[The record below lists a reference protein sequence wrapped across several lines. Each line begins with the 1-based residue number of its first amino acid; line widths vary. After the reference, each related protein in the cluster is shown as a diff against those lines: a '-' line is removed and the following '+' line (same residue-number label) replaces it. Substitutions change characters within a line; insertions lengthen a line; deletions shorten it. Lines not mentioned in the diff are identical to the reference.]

1 MNIIKLQDMLRG
13 VPDDALIGYVQNPQG
28 QVPSYL
34 ALSELQRRKDTRA
47 KYQQEQAPETS
58 VAEDLGQQAQP
69 PAPQA
74 MLAGQPQMQMEDQ
87 GVAALPTG
95 DMFQEQNFAGGG
107 IVAFEDGGRVSPR
120 AALNPYADEEGQIRA
135 AQYLA
140 GANVGSDR
148 FNVGADM
155 AGMVDKRGFTDP
167 RLQAIYANYVTD
179 EGNRYGASYNP
190 DARQASVERMSKEGN
205 RLGVDFAPD
214 RVGVSGEYRFANGG
228 GVKHYKKG
236 DYVLSSDY
244 DPEAYGAAYREGLA
258 GLDTT
263 YPTYSA
269 TDPYGN
275 VRKKAIKEYKSSVK
289 TPYDDAIKYYE
300 EQGLGYKGKLGA
312 VPYTTPVRKLENA
325 RDEWLASQGTMP
337 TTPVTK
343 PSNEPDVRLT
353 GDAAQNAAKQPFQ
366 GVGFDGSFYDKML
379 KKEKTLQE
387 LSDEYKAVLGTD
399 PTLAGRQEKLAKMEA
414 RAKRMEDMA
423 PGMAMLE
430 AGLGIAAG
438 TSPFALANIGKGAM
452 AGVKSYGDAQ
462 NKLADLEEK
471 RFSLDTE
478 LAKQQRAEQVAAVT
492 YGVNSR
498 QHTEEINKS
507 IMLAKAKDKLTRDVA
522 NLEANVAVSKAGVTN
537 APKIKEIAEA
547 RAAYQGSKA
556 QNEVKKA
563 LLKRLGDNADK
574 DTSDRHNEYLD
585 GLRIAEEQH
594 LANYFAPIGSNMPR
608 ASTQGFEITKPK
620 K

>member
-47 KYQQEQAPETS
+47 KYESEQAPESS
-58 VAEDLGQQAQP
+58 VAEDISQQAQP
-69 PAPQA
+69 SGLA
-74 MLAGQPQMQMEDQ
+74 MLAKNPQPGAPMSQ
-87 GVAALPTG
+87 GVADLPTG

-107 IVAFEDGGRVSPR
+107 IVAFDDGGQVK
-120 AALNPYADEEGQIRA
+120 NYAGRD
-135 AQYLA
+135 
-140 GANVGSDR
+140 GS
-148 FNVGADM
+148 
-155 AGMVDKRGFTDP
+155 
-167 RLQAIYANYVTD
+167 YVYST
-179 EGNRYGASYNP
+179 
-190 DARQASVERMSKEGN
+190 
-205 RLGVDFAPD
+205 
-214 RVGVSGEYRFANGG
+214 
-228 GVKHYKKG
+228 
-236 DYVLSSDY
+236 DY
-244 DPEAYGAAYREGLA
+244 DPVEQYRRARQLGTENLMARKYGVPTTSVTKA
-258 GLDTT
+258 G
-263 YPTYSA
+263 
-269 TDPYGN
+269 
-275 VRKKAIKEYKSSVK
+275 IE
-289 TPYDDAIKYYE
+289 TPYDDALSYYE
-300 EQGLGYKGKLGA
+300 GLRKQAAMSGKGLPELSSA
-312 VPYTTPVRKLENA
+312 TNA
-325 RDEWLASQGTMP
+325 LQKRREAWLAGSLDPYSQAS
-337 TTPVTK
+337 PVGSKPNLLGNQPPVVTSGK
-343 PSNEPDVRLT
+343 PSNEPDVKLT
-353 GDAAQNAAKQPFQ
+353 GDSTQNAAKQPYQ

-438 TSPFALANIGKGAM
+438 TSPFALTNIGKGAM
-452 AGVKSYGDAQ
+452 AGVKSYGEAQ

-471 RFSLDTE
+471 RFALDTE
-478 LAKQQRAEQVAAVT
+478 LAKQQRAEQMAAIT
-492 YGVNSR
+492 FGDRSR
-498 QHTEEINKS
+498 QHTEEMNKTV
-507 IMLAKAKDKLTRDVA
+507 MLNKAKDKLARDEM
-522 NLEANVAVSKAGVTN
+522 NLRANVELSTKTGAN

-563 LLKRLGDNADK
+563 LLKKYGDNAEK
-574 DTSDRHNEYLD
+574 PTSDRHAEFMRDLK
-585 GLRIAEEQH
+585 IAEEQY

>member
-1 MNIIKLQDMLRG
+1 MNIIKLQNMLRG

-47 KYQQEQAPETS
+47 KYEAQQAPESS
-58 VAEDLGQQAQP
+58 VAEDITQQAQP

-74 MLAGQPQMQMEDQ
+74 MLAGQPQMQMGDQ

-107 IVAFEDGGRVSPR
+107 IVAFEDGG
-120 AALNPYADEEGQIRA
+120 D
-135 AQYLA
+135 
-140 GANVGSDR
+140 
-148 FNVGADM
+148 
-155 AGMVDKRGFTDP
+155 
-167 RLQAIYANYVTD
+167 
-179 EGNRYGASYNP
+179 
-190 DARQASVERMSKEGN
+190 
-205 RLGVDFAPD
+205 
-214 RVGVSGEYRFANGG
+214 
-228 GVKHYKKG
+228 VKHYAKG

-244 DPEAYGAAYREGLA
+244 DPEAYGVSYREGLA
-258 GLDTT
+258 GLESK
-263 YPTYSA
+263 YPVYSA

-275 VRKKAIKEYKSSVK
+275 VRKKAMRDYRSSVK
-289 TPYDDAIKYYE
+289 TPYDDAIRYYE

-312 VPYTTPVRKLENA
+312 VPGTTPVRKLENA

-337 TTPVTK
+337 ATPVTK
-343 PSNEPDVRLT
+343 PSNEPDVKLT

-471 RFSLDTE
+471 RFALDTE
-478 LAKQQRAEQVAAVT
+478 LARQQRAEQMAAIT
-492 YGVNSR
+492 FGDRSR
-498 QHTEEINKS
+498 QHTEEMNKTV
-507 IMLAKAKDKLTRDVA
+507 MLNKAKDKLARDEM
-522 NLEANVAVSKAGVTN
+522 NLKANVELSTKTGAN
-537 APKIKEIAEA
+537 APKIKEVAEA
-547 RAAYQGSKA
+547 RAAYQNSNA
-556 QNEVKKA
+556 QKETIAKLKKTY
-563 LLKRLGDNADK
+563 GDNADK
-574 DTSDRHNEYLD
+574 PTSNRNAEFMRDLK
-585 GLRIAEEQH
+585 IAEENY
-594 LANYFAPIGSNMPR
+594 LANYFSPIGSNIPT
-608 ASTQGFEITKPK
+608 ASTEGFKIK

>member
-1 MNIIKLQDMLRG
+1 MNIIKLQNMLRG
-13 VPDDALIGYVQNPQG
+13 VDDNALINYVQNPQG
-28 QVPSYL
+28 EVPSYL

-47 KYQQEQAPETS
+47 KYQAEQAPESS
-58 VAEDLGQQAQP
+58 VAEDLEQETMSDQGGL
-69 PAPQA
+69 A

-87 GVAALPTG
+87 GVAGLPVPD
-95 DMFQEQNFAGGG
+95 DMYQDQNFAGGG
-107 IVAFEDGGRVSPR
+107 IVAFEDGG
-120 AALNPYADEEGQIRA
+120 N
-135 AQYLA
+135 
-140 GANVGSDR
+140 
-148 FNVGADM
+148 
-155 AGMVDKRGFTDP
+155 
-167 RLQAIYANYVTD
+167 
-179 EGNRYGASYNP
+179 
-190 DARQASVERMSKEGN
+190 
-205 RLGVDFAPD
+205 
-214 RVGVSGEYRFANGG
+214 
-228 GVKHYKKG
+228 VKHYKKG

-244 DPEAYGAAYREGLA
+244 DPEAYGVSYREGLA
-258 GLDTT
+258 GLDTK
-263 YPTYSA
+263 YPVYSA

-289 TPYDDAIKYYE
+289 TPYDDAIRYYE

-312 VPYTTPVRKLENA
+312 VPYTTPVRKLESA

-343 PSNEPDVRLT
+343 PSGQPDVTLT

-399 PTLAGRQEKLAKMEA
+399 PTLAGRQEKLTKMEA

-478 LAKQQRAEQVAAVT
+478 LAKQQRAEQMAAIT
-492 YGVNSR
+492 FGDRSR
-498 QHTEEINKS
+498 QHTEEMNKTV
-507 IMLAKAKDKLTRDVA
+507 MLNKAKDKLARDEM
-522 NLEANVAVSKAGVTN
+522 NLRANVELSTKSAVN
-537 APKIKEIAEA
+537 APKVKDVAEA
-547 RAAYQGSKA
+547 RAAYQGSNA
-556 QNEVKKA
+556 QKEVKKA
-563 LLKRLGDNADK
+563 LLKKYGDNAEK
-574 DTSDRHNEYLD
+574 PTSDRHAEFMRDLK
-585 GLRIAEEQH
+585 IAEEQY
-594 LANYFAPIGSNMPR
+594 LANYFSPIGSNIPT
-608 ASTQGFEITKPK
+608 ASTEGFKIK

>member
-1 MNIIKLQDMLRG
+1 MNIIKLQNMLRG
-13 VPDDALIGYVQNPQG
+13 VPDDALIDYVQNPQG
-28 QVPSYL
+28 EVPSYL

-47 KYQQEQAPETS
+47 KYQAEQAPESS
-58 VAEDLGQQAQP
+58 VAEDITQQAQP

-74 MLAGQPQMQMEDQ
+74 MPEPQAE
-87 GVAALPTG
+87 GVAGLPIP
-95 DMFQEQNFAGGG
+95 DQMFSGQGMAAGG
-107 IVAFEDGGRVSPR
+107 IVAFEDGG
-120 AALNPYADEEGQIRA
+120 D
-135 AQYLA
+135 
-140 GANVGSDR
+140 
-148 FNVGADM
+148 
-155 AGMVDKRGFTDP
+155 
-167 RLQAIYANYVTD
+167 
-179 EGNRYGASYNP
+179 
-190 DARQASVERMSKEGN
+190 
-205 RLGVDFAPD
+205 
-214 RVGVSGEYRFANGG
+214 
-228 GVKHYKKG
+228 VKHYAKG

-244 DPEAYGAAYREGLA
+244 DPEAYGVSYREGLA
-258 GLDTT
+258 GLDTK
-263 YPTYSA
+263 YPVYST

-289 TPYDDAIKYYE
+289 TPYDDAIRYYE
-300 EQGLGYKGKLGA
+300 EQGLGYKGKFNA

-353 GDAAQNAAKQPFQ
+353 GDPTQNAAKQPFQ

-478 LAKQQRAEQVAAVT
+478 LAKQQRAEQMAAIT
-492 YGVNSR
+492 FGDRSR
-498 QHTEEINKS
+498 QHTEEMNKTV
-507 IMLAKAKDKLTRDVA
+507 MLNKAKDKLARDEM
-522 NLEANVAVSKAGVTN
+522 NLRASVELSTKTGAN
-537 APKIKEIAEA
+537 APKIKDIAEA

-556 QNEVKKA
+556 QNEVKKT
-563 LLKRLGDNADK
+563 LLKKYGDNAEK
-574 DTSDRHNEYLD
+574 PTSDRHAEFMRDLK
-585 GLRIAEEQH
+585 IAEEQY
-594 LANYFAPIGSNMPR
+594 LANYFSQIGSNIPT
-608 ASTQGFEITKPK
+608 ASTEGFKIK